1 MMCHPKRGL
10 SDRVAV
16 EKECPDCNEWIS
28 SQGFITHLKKI
39 HGFDDEE
46 QIGHIAETAPQRKVG
61 GEAGAPSPSVTPD
74 PPPPPAPGH
83 IDEKSTQDPAEQ
95 PKAPPEDDGP
105 IRSPEDRMYEK
116 MARQL
121 EAELE
126 IAPGIGKDTKV
137 GRFIVTRFRGDPE
150 FYSSNQSELFRLI
163 GISSNI
169 KPDVITAVV
178 NSVFN
183 IQEEYNLPIKN
194 ALRAMPTHKVPWGG
208 QAMIPPMMGQSMMN
222 PGVVYVDPYGRPVSG
237 YPPSDMGY
245 GMMSNP
251 MGQNGAAGLDK
262 VVESMN
268 QKLETYQKENDQKRV
283 TEAIQHKEE
292 MDRVDRERKEERE
305 KNERDKKDTET
316 NTKIDKMSDA
326 MISLKD
332 SFQDTLQ
339 NMKEETRSSIG
350 GLAGEHDRQITD
362 TKDGI
367 RELIDS
373 IKDRDHK
380 TEKENLDRQHRD
392 ELRDQEN
399 KNDKR
404 FQDIK
409 DEVRKANENPPK
421 SLVEQMQE
429 VKVFQETVGG
439 IASDLGYSKSSGG
452 KGDILGSTVVKAVET
467 VEKLVDAAITGGDNS
482 LIRSAPV
489 GEFHAINPDKVEML
503 KENAI
508 RQKEAR
514 EKAMQQELDTLA
526 AEKNRLENEQVNL
539 IRKAKIEMEKKEAP
553 KAPEKPVA
561 PAVIVEKPKDIKPM
575 ETPKKPEESKKEPM
589 VIEKVTIKPLPEKKT
604 ISKKKPEK
612 KTEKKISKKKVVSK
626 IKIIPPKPTKET
638 KKSEEL
644 IKHG

>member
-1 MMCHPKRGL
+1 
-10 SDRVAV
+10 
-16 EKECPDCNEWIS
+16 
-28 SQGFITHLKKI
+28 
-39 HGFDDEE
+39 
-46 QIGHIAETAPQRKVG
+46 
-61 GEAGAPSPSVTPD
+61 
-74 PPPPPAPGH
+74 
-83 IDEKSTQDPAEQ
+83 
-95 PKAPPEDDGP
+95 
-105 IRSPEDRMYEK
+105 
-116 MARQL
+116 
-121 EAELE
+121 
-126 IAPGIGKDTKV
+126 
-137 GRFIVTRFRGDPE
+137 
-150 FYSSNQSELFRLI
+150 
-163 GISSNI
+163 
-169 KPDVITAVV
+169 
-178 NSVFN
+178 
-183 IQEEYNLPIKN
+183 
-194 ALRAMPTHKVPWGG
+194 
-208 QAMIPPMMGQSMMN
+208 
-222 PGVVYVDPYGRPVSG
+222 
-237 YPPSDMGY
+237 
-245 GMMSNP
+245 
-251 MGQNGAAGLDK
+251 
-262 VVESMN
+262 
-268 QKLETYQKENDQKRV
+268 
-283 TEAIQHKEE
+283 
-292 MDRVDRERKEERE
+292 
-305 KNERDKKDTET
+305 
-316 NTKIDKMSDA
+316 
-326 MISLKD
+326 
-332 SFQDTLQ
+332 
-339 NMKEETRSSIG
+339 
-350 GLAGEHDRQITD
+350 QITD

-482 LIRSAPV
+482 LIRSAPA

-503 KENAI
+503 KENAR

-514 EKAMQQELDTLA
+514 EEAMQQELDTLA
-526 AEKNRLENEQVNL
+526 TEKNRLENEQVNL

-638 KKSEEL
+638 KKTVEP
-644 IKHG
+644 IKHE